1 MRTLS
6 LILRRTN
13 KGGEEKRSNEKE
25 GRGKGGKG
33 EEKGKGEIVEMR
45 DISLEK
51 RNKKRE

>member
-13 KGGEEKRSNEKE
+13 KGGEEKRSNEE

-33 EEKGKGEIVEMR
+33 EEKGKGEIVEMGYKFR
-45 DISLEK
+45 EEK
-51 RNKKRE
+51 